1 MCHWTR
7 QNDASEMGQT
17 APNDPETP
25 WEVDCVVIELR
36 VKRTTAAPAAGDG
49 FGR

>member
-1 MCHWTR
+1 
-7 QNDASEMGQT
+7 MGQT

-49 FGR
+49 SMAQTKAESATWT